1 MSSTMLIL
9 FKGVFTYLLFVQIV
23 LQLDAYFALRVRQD
37 KNEDISDAY
46 LEILGLKVE
55 KAILSLLI
63 SIVTAFGSRFA
74 FSTTNAK
81 GKEVIEVKETTAP
94 AKKSVDKLKN
104 GDIGNSTNLTKRNAL
119 DVVVVGC
126 GVPKKGMG
134 WYHLTQ
140 LLEMPN
146 ANVTSVVE
154 PFFLNQK
161 LCSNPT
167 ESFKALVKDLE
178 KLGITC
184 TDSVTKLPPMAK
196 NTMCLIAGRTNDN
209 PVLFKECIDKGAK
222 IIYLEKPGA
231 PTVSELQDMS
241 DLAKLK
247 GVQVY
252 LGYNKN
258 VTPYVEKAL
267 KLANR
272 KKKGSVTFCHNNSYK
287 VSKMT

>member
-1 MSSTMLIL
+1 MLIL
-9 FKGVFTYLLFVQIV
+9 FKGMFTYLLFVQIV
-23 LQLDAYFALRVRQD
+23 LQLDAYFALRIRQD

-55 KAILSLLI
+55 KAILSLI
-63 SIVTAFGSRFA
+63 IAIVTAFGSRFV
-74 FSTTNAK
+74 FSTANAN
-81 GKEVIEVKETTAP
+81 ETDVVEVKKTNAP
-94 AKKSVDKLKN
+94 AKKSVDELKN
-104 GDIGNSTNLTKRNAL
+104 HDIGNFTKRKL

-126 GVPKKGMG
+126 GLPKKGMG
-134 WYHLTQ
+134 WFHLNQ

-146 ANVTSVVE
+146 ANVTAIVE

-161 LCSNPT
+161 LCSNPP

-184 TDSVTKLPPMAK
+184 TDSVTKLPSMAK

-209 PVLFKECIDKGAK
+209 PALFKACIDKGAK
-222 IIYLEKPGA
+222 TIYLEKPGA
-231 PTVSELQDMS
+231 PSVSELQDMS

-247 GVQVY
+247 GVKVY

-267 KLANR
+267 KLADSN
-272 KKKGSVTFCHNNSYK
+272 KKGSVTFCHNNSYK
-287 VSKMT
+287 VSKMTRFQC